1 MTAVPGG
8 RAHAPSRSI
17 FRPLVC
23 RRSGPNA
30 RIDFPRR
37 RTYAATGSAAR
48 ARLQANRTY
57 PARVASPAP
66 NSPTRDTVASNATS
80 SVVTPS
86 SAARAASGPWAAV
99 RRCSAQEGCAC
110 RMLARMSSRLRSAPP
125 SSPAVLRYIT
135 RMPRMGPDGIEEL
148 SEEPRANVYRI
159 VRLELVVQ
167 SHGHV
172 ERLALHEARRRD
184 TPGRPALGQAAG
196 EGDRLLDRQARVDH
210 VRARSADI
218 SIQIKALSCRNVDDV
233 AVAQDHVAFAELQVP
248 S

>member
-8 RAHAPSRSI
+8 QAHAPSRSI

-30 RIDFPRR
+30 RIDFLRLD
-37 RTYAATGSAAR
+37 TYAATGSPAR
-48 ARLQANRTY
+48 ARLQANCPY

-66 NSPTRDTVASNATS
+66 NSPTRDSAASKGIF

-125 SSPAVLRYIT
+125 SSPAALRYIT
-135 RMPRMGPDGIEEL
+135 RMRRMGPDGIEET
-148 SEEPRANVYRI
+148 SEKPRANVNRV
-159 VRLELVVQ
+159 VRLDLVVQ

-184 TPGRPALGQAAG
+184 APVRPALGQAAG

-210 VRARSADI
+210 VRARSA
-218 SIQIKALSCRNVDDV
+218 
-233 AVAQDHVAFAELQVP
+233 
-248 S
+248 